1 MATKVLRRRFTLEE
15 YHRMGEA
22 GILGEDDRVELIEGE
37 ILEMSAIGPRHAACV
52 DRLTRLFFRGLG
64 DEVIVRVQNPVNPR
78 PDSEPQ
84 PDITLLR
91 SRADFYSQR
100 HPGPDAILLIVEVAE
115 ASLDYDRGI
124 KHRLYARSG
133 IQELWIVDLEAET
146 VEVCRE
152 PVTDRYR
159 DIRIGQRGETVSPG
173 SFPDLTLRVD
183 DILG

>member
-1 MATKVLRRRFTLEE
+1 MATQVLRRRFTLEE

-100 HPGPDAILLIVEVAE
+100 HPGPDAILLIA
-115 ASLDYDRGI
+115 RG
-124 KHRLYARSG
+124 RR
-133 IQELWIVDLEAET
+133 Q
-146 VEVCRE
+146 
-152 PVTDRYR
+152 
-159 DIRIGQRGETVSPG
+159 
-173 SFPDLTLRVD
+173 
-183 DILG
+183 